1 MKRLFVVAL
10 SVILLNEIALAQG
23 ANQLKI
29 IFYGCDISQSKIT
42 DPKRGGQDL
51 ARYMHELLA
60 EVYAASSET
69 KLKKWF
75 ELDDVIAS
83 VNATYPI
90 NRNVAT
96 QDIYYPAFKS
106 EGTIKKD
113 SIQKLIYNYDIKE
126 NSGIGY
132 VVIFEYLS
140 KERKSVS
147 GYGVFFDVKTKN
159 ILLLLHNEFR
169 DRNSYGNFK
178 DYWVPAI
185 GLVKGFALSF
195 KKELQKGDNGKKDR
209 N

>member
-1 MKRLFVVAL
+1 V
-10 SVILLNEIALAQG
+10 SQG
-23 ANQLKI
+23 DNKLKI

-69 KLKKWF
+69 KLKQWF

-83 VNATYPI
+83 VNATYPV

-96 QDIYYPAFKS
+96 QDIFYPAFKP
-106 EGTIKKD
+106 EGVINKD

-140 KERKSVS
+140 KERQSVS
-147 GYGVFFDVKTKN
+147 GYGCFFDVKTKS

-169 DRNSYGNFK
+169 DRNGYGSFK

-195 KKELQKGDNGKKDR
+195 KKELQKEDNGKKNR